1 MKPASGLNSSHE
13 LHLLVSCKHADKLL
27 SEIEEIL
34 RSASSKS
41 PFPKYRIDFSPAQGR
56 TVEDHLARIRAQMVR
71 VLRSLGITPEEPQ
84 LGAIHSI
91 RVTLAFVR
99 IAIQEMRPKVLAGYG
114 ELPREMLAELN
125 GLMPELEGLV
135 ERLDSY
141 LARGEDLQ
149 ARLSRF
155 EAQTDDAAEV
165 KRLGETIQSRGL
177 VELRPAIEAIL
188 DRLEDQ
194 RLEIAIFG
202 QVSCGKSS
210 LLNHILGAD
219 ILPVGTTPITAVPTR
234 LQHGTEPKLLVAFAG
249 YKVES
254 FPTSR
259 LAEFVTEQENPSNT
273 KGVWK
278 VQVEYPAARLRQGV
292 VFVDTPGLGSMA
304 TSGSRETLAYL
315 PRCDIGVVM
324 VNSSSTLTL
333 EDVRTLQLLL
343 DSGVTVR
350 VVLSK
355 ADLLSKT
362 DLEKSL
368 RYVRERLQSELRLD
382 VGVTAVSTVGEHE
395 VLLRQWF
402 DEEIAPLQER
412 QKQLAAESLHGK
424 IAALGRAVE
433 RALEAARQ
441 WSGQLEPERLERL
454 REAERRLR
462 QAAGEIPT
470 VEAACLKRCDE
481 IRQLGPAA
489 LRYAARGA
497 VEYWRREN
505 SSRLPD
511 GFPRKWLVKTAASVA
526 REITQALEGLAG
538 ALTQAL
544 REVSGEMEIE
554 REPGEDLAGLLRGMP
569 QIDLAFESTGIRR
582 PFVARFG
589 RRLAESSVERQLR
602 EAYGAR
608 VNEAFVS
615 HGRLLEAWLRR
626 TLYAVQ
632 QRFDLHADAYRAQLG
647 RILEMKPVSRG

>member
-1 MKPASGLNSSHE
+1 MKPATGLNPSHE

-34 RSASSKS
+34 QSASSKS

-71 VLRSLGITPEEPQ
+71 VLGSLGITPEEPRF
-84 LGAIHSI
+84 GAIHSM

-99 IAIQEMRPKVLAGYG
+99 IAIQEMRPKALAGYG
-114 ELPREMLAELN
+114 ELPQGMLAELN

-141 LARGEDLQ
+141 LASGEDLQ
-149 ARLSRF
+149 SRLSRF
-155 EAQTDDAAEV
+155 EAETDDAAAV
-165 KRLGETIQSRGL
+165 KRLGETIQLRGL
-177 VELRPAIEAIL
+177 VELRPALEAIL

-194 RLEIAIFG
+194 RLEIAMFG

-210 LLNHILGAD
+210 LLNHILGAG

-234 LQHGTEPKLLVAFAG
+234 LQYGTEPKLLVAFAG
-249 YKVES
+249 NRVES

-259 LAEFVTEQENPSNT
+259 LAEFVTEQENPANT

-278 VQVEYPAARLRQGV
+278 VQVEYPAARLREGV

-304 TSGSRETLAYL
+304 TAGSRETLAYL

-333 EDVRTLQLLL
+333 EDVRTMQLLL

-382 VGVTAVSTVGEHE
+382 MGVTAVSTVGDHE
-395 VLLRQWF
+395 VLLRRWF
-402 DEEIAPLQER
+402 DEEITPLQER
-412 QKQLAAESLHGK
+412 HKQLAAESLHGK
-424 IAALGRAVE
+424 IGALRRAVD
-433 RALEAARQ
+433 RAVEAARQ
-441 WSGQLEPERLERL
+441 WRGHLEPGKLERL

-462 QAAGEIPT
+462 RAAGEIPT
-470 VEAACLKRCDE
+470 VEAACLKTCDE
-481 IRQLGPAA
+481 MRQLAPVA

-497 VEYWRREN
+497 IQYWRTEDC
-505 SSRLPD
+505 SRLPD
-511 GFPRKWLVKTAASVA
+511 GFVREWLMKAALSVA
-526 REITQALEGLAG
+526 QEITQALEGLA
-538 ALTQAL
+538 ANLTQSL
-544 REVSGEMEIE
+544 REVSGEMEIDE
-554 REPGEDLAGLLRGMP
+554 DLGEDLSGLVRGMP
-569 QIDLAFESTGIRR
+569 QIDLVLESPKIER
-582 PFVARFG
+582 PLVARLS
-589 RRLAESSVERQLR
+589 RRLGESSVERQLQ

-608 VNEAFVS
+608 VHEAFVS

-626 TLYAVQ
+626 TLHVVQ

-647 RILEMKPVSRG
+647 RILETQPTTRQ